1 MPAPSLRHLCTTTA
15 IRNVKYLND
24 IGNIPYDLARPFLL
38 KIESPEKLRSLELLS
53 PHLMKDDVELWLEF
67 IKRDIPRSDEITL
80 PEQPDCWYDVYC
92 ELREQVQREVDEDA
106 EKLKMA
112 LDGISSERAKHSAIL
127 VDRRSLHLPRE
138 RPTAKQR
145 YASFDRRMGGIA
157 PVFSS
162 KNRSGSSSDP
172 QGSPIWSFGR
182 PSAPRDTK
190 KKNIFTATK
199 RNPALAVPTKQLNN
213 RATQVRQA
221 PRSLIEEHR
230 RPAEPT
236 VSKRPTLRVP
246 GRSSLQVGSSAG
258 RSHSSP
264 VVVNSSLQEREARL
278 RALTSGRTSTS
289 ASPSRATPRPP
300 PQVSSSARSG
310 LSSSSSSGR
319 PFPGGLATVSRSQ
332 LRTTAAANAED
343 SRSSESAPSTDPEA
357 SRGSP
362 PRAMVRKR
370 PAPNVFIQ
378 PKKKKT

>member
-1 MPAPSLRHLCTTTA
+1 
-15 IRNVKYLND
+15 
-24 IGNIPYDLARPFLL
+24 
-38 KIESPEKLRSLELLS
+38 
-53 PHLMKDDVELWLEF
+53 MKDDVELWLEF
-67 IKRDIPRSDEITL
+67 IKRDIPRSDEISL

-92 ELREQVQREVDEDA
+92 DLREQVQKAVDEDA

-182 PSAPRDTK
+182 PAAPRDTK

-230 RPAEPT
+230 RPPESAIPQ
-236 VSKRPTLRVP
+236 RPTLRVP
-246 GRSSLQVGSSAG
+246 GRSGSQAAG
-258 RSHSSP
+258 RSNSSP
-264 VVVNSSLQEREARL
+264 VVVNPSLQEREARL
-278 RALTSGRTSTS
+278 RALTSGRTTAS
-289 ASPSRATPRPP
+289 ASPSRAQPRPL
-300 PQVSSSARSG
+300 PQVSSARSG
-310 LSSSSSSGR
+310 LSSSSSSVR
-319 PFPGGLATVSRSQ
+319 PSPGSLAATARPQ
-332 LRTTAAANAED
+332 PRTAQAAAED
-343 SRSSESAPSTDPEA
+343 SRSSESALNTDLEA
-357 SRGSP
+357 SRASP
-362 PRAMVRKR
+362 PRAMIRKR

-378 PKKKKT
+378 GKKKRTT

>member
-1 MPAPSLRHLCTTTA
+1 MPAPTLRHLCTATA

-38 KIESPEKLRSLELLS
+38 KIESPEKLRSLELQS
-53 PHLMKDDVELWLEF
+53 PHLMRDDVELWLEF
-67 IKRDIPRSDEITL
+67 IKRDIPRSDEIEL

-92 ELREQVQREVDEDA
+92 ELRQQVQREVDEDA
-106 EKLKMA
+106 ERLKMA

-145 YASFDRRMGGIA
+145 YASFDRKMGGIA

-182 PSAPRDTK
+182 PSAPRESK

-213 RATQVRQA
+213 RATQIRQA

-230 RPAEPT
+230 RPPEPAIA
-236 VSKRPTLRVP
+236 KRPALRVP
-246 GRSSLQVGSSAG
+246 GRSGLQGGSNAG
-258 RSHSSP
+258 RSQSSP
-264 VVVNSSLQEREARL
+264 VVVNASLQAREARL
-278 RALTSGRTSTS
+278 RALTSGRASAST
-289 ASPSRATPRPP
+289 SPSRRPP
-300 PQVSSSARSG
+300 PQVSSSVRSG
-310 LSSSSSSGR
+310 LSSSSSSTR
-319 PFPGGLATVSRSQ
+319 PSPVSIASTSRSQ
-332 LRTTAAANAED
+332 PRTAPPASFEE
-343 SRSSESAPSTDPEA
+343 SRASESGPSTDPEA
-357 SRGSP
+357 SRASP
-362 PRAMVRKR
+362 PRAMIRKR
-370 PAPNVFIQ
+370 PTPNVFIQ
-378 PKKKKT
+378 PKKKKVT

>member
-1 MPAPSLRHLCTTTA
+1 MPAPSLRHLCTATA

-24 IGNIPYDLARPFLL
+24 IGNIPYELARPFLL
-38 KIESPEKLRSLELLS
+38 KIESPEKLRSLELQS

-67 IKRDIPRSDEITL
+67 IKRDIPRSDEIEL

-92 ELREQVQREVDEDA
+92 DLREQVQRAVDEDA

-145 YASFDRRMGGIA
+145 YASFDRKMGGIA

-172 QGSPIWSFGR
+172 QGTPIWSFGR
-182 PSAPRDTK
+182 PSAPRETK

-230 RPAEPT
+230 RPPESAIPQ
-236 VSKRPTLRVP
+236 RPTLRVP
-246 GRSSLQVGSSAG
+246 GRSGSQAAG

-278 RALTSGRTSTS
+278 RALTSGRTTAS
-289 ASPSRATPRPP
+289 ASPSRTHPRPL

-310 LSSSSSSGR
+310 LSSSSSSAR
-319 PFPGGLATVSRSQ
+319 PSPGSLATTARSQ
-332 LRTTAAANAED
+332 PRTAQAAAED
-343 SRSSESAPSTDPEA
+343 SRSSESALNTGLEA
-357 SRGSP
+357 SRASP

-378 PKKKKT
+378 PKKKKVT